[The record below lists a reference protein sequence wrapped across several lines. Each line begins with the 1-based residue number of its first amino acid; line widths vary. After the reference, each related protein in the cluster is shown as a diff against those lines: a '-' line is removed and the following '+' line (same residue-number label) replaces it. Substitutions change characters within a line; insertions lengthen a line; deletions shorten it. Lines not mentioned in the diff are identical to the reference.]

1 VEFRPLEQAFVRK
14 GLLLGIQ
21 LRHKNIAP
29 NSGVEKTM
37 KLYNNILLREIRKTK
52 TSFTPQG

>member
-1 VEFRPLEQAFVRK
+1 LEQAFVRE

-21 LRHKNIAP
+21 LHHKNTTL

-37 KLYNNILLREIRKTK
+37 KLYNNILLQEIKKAK